1 MTKASIISVGTE
13 LLMGEITNTNTVYL
27 SQKLNDHGIDVLY
40 HHTVGDNPDRLSRVL
55 ADSLEDCDLIITTG
69 GLGPTQDDM
78 TKELVCEFFEDHLVM
93 NEGWLQNLY
102 DRYEKRGRRMTD
114 NNRKQALLPS
124 RSIILFNE
132 VGSAPGFVLRD
143 PAGEKTICCLP
154 GPPREMKWLYENK
167 LSPLLAEQEGGVLC
181 HRMLRTFGIG
191 ESSLETALLDLIDNQ
206 TDPTIATYAKEGEC
220 ARRIASKRETA
231 EEAEAA
237 VEEMI
242 GQVRERI
249 GEFIYS
255 YDDVDLVQVVADLLM
270 ERGLTISAAE
280 SCTGGMFGAA
290 MTDVP
295 GISAVFDRSLVT
307 YSNEAKMQELGVRPE
322 TLEKFG
328 AVSEETAREMAEGV
342 RNVSGTDIGVSV
354 TGIAGPDGGTEQK
367 PVGTVYY
374 ALAMNGRTVA
384 RKSVWNTR
392 NRRSN
397 RNYAVLN
404 MLDLVRREVSKEAPA
419 DEKPLE

>member
-1 MTKASIISVGTE
+1 
-13 LLMGEITNTNTVYL
+13 MGEITNTNTVYL

-181 HRMLRTFGIG
+181 QDCATPDAKPFPDELRRFIIG
-191 ESSLETALLDLIDNQ
+191 LRDFDWQGGELRLSSSLLVA
-206 TDPTIATYAKEGEC
+206 
-220 ARRIASKRETA
+220 A
-231 EEAEAA
+231 EE
-237 VEEMI
+237 VLLTYL
-242 GQVRERI
+242 Q
-249 GEFIYS
+249 
-255 YDDVDLVQVVADLLM
+255 DLLGRPLKSLAFIQQLSM
-270 ERGLTISAAE
+270 
-280 SCTGGMFGAA
+280 TG
-290 MTDVP
+290 
-295 GISAVFDRSLVT
+295 
-307 YSNEAKMQELGVRPE
+307 
-322 TLEKFG
+322 
-328 AVSEETAREMAEGV
+328 
-342 RNVSGTDIGVSV
+342 
-354 TGIAGPDGGTEQK
+354 
-367 PVGTVYY
+367 
-374 ALAMNGRTVA
+374 
-384 RKSVWNTR
+384 
-392 NRRSN
+392 
-397 RNYAVLN
+397 
-404 MLDLVRREVSKEAPA
+404 
-419 DEKPLE
+419 

>member
-93 NEGWLQNLY
+93 NEGWLKNLY

-124 RSIILFNE
+124 RSILLFNE

-143 PAGEKTICCLP
+143 TAGEKTICCLP

-191 ESSLETALLDLIDNQ
+191 ESSLETELLDLIDNQ

-220 ARRIASKRETA
+220 ALRIASKRATA
-231 EEAEAA
+231 EEAEEA

-242 GQVRERI
+242 GRVRERI

-255 YDDVDLVQVVADLLM
+255 YDDVDLVQVVADLLI
-270 ERGLTISAAE
+270 EQGLTISAAE

-307 YSNEAKMQELGVRPE
+307 YSNEAKMQELGVSAD

-342 RNVSGTDIGVSV
+342 RQVSGTDIGVSV
-354 TGIAGPDGGTEQK
+354 TGIAGPDGGTEEK

-374 ALAMNGRTVA
+374 ALAMEGRTVA
-384 RKSVWNTR
+384 RKSIWNTR

-404 MLDLVRREVSKEAPA
+404 MLDLVRREVSRA
-419 DEKPLE
+419 

>member
-1 MTKASIISVGTE
+1 MTRAAIISVGTE

-40 HHTVGDNPDRLSRVL
+40 HHTVGDNPARLSRVL

-78 TKELVCEFFEDHLVM
+78 TKELVCAFFEDHLVM
-93 NEGWLQNLY
+93 NEGWLDNLY
-102 DRYEKRGRRMTD
+102 KRYEKRGRRMTD

-124 RSIILFNE
+124 RSVLLFNE

-220 ARRIASKRETA
+220 ALRIASKRATA

-237 VEEMI
+237 VEDMI

-255 YDDVDLVQVVADLLM
+255 YDDVDLVRVVADLLM

-307 YSNEAKMQELGVRPE
+307 YSNEAKMQELGVSAE

-342 RNVSGTDIGVSV
+342 RRVSGSDIGVSV
-354 TGIAGPDGGTEQK
+354 TGIAGPDGGTEEK
-367 PVGTVYY
+367 PVGTVWYG
-374 ALAMNGRTVA
+374 LAMDGRTVT
-384 RKSVWNTR
+384 KKTVWNTR
-392 NRRSN
+392 SRRSN

-404 MLDLVRREVSKEAPA
+404 MLDMVRRYVGGSE
-419 DEKPLE
+419 